1 MEAVM
6 AKRSARKAK
15 SRAGATPAP
24 PRSGS
29 DRDKAIEALMALL
42 AERPFDD
49 IGLAEIAGRAGL
61 SLSRLRAEFGSGLG
75 ILAAHI
81 KDIDRR
87 VLDSIDADMADESPR
102 ERLFDVL
109 MRRLEVLAPYKAAV
123 RSLMRSASRR
133 PSLALALNG
142 MALRSQHWMLTAAGI
157 GTQGPRGALRVQ
169 GATLLFGR
177 VLSVWIHD
185 DEPGLDR
192 TMAALD
198 RGLASAERWS
208 GFVDDLLCIPA
219 AMCRGFRQRRAR
231 DYDEPAAA

>member
-6 AKRSARKAK
+6 AKRAARKSK
-15 SRAGATPAP
+15 STPAA
-24 PRSGS
+24 PRGTTN
-29 DRDKAIEALMALL
+29 RDKAIDALMALL
-42 AERPFDD
+42 AEHPFDE

-61 SLSRLRAEFGSGLG
+61 SLSQLRAEFGSTLA

-81 KDIDRR
+81 KDTDRR
-87 VLDSIDADMADESPR
+87 VLEGVDADMTDEPPR

-109 MRRLEVLAPYKAAV
+109 MKRLEVLAPYKAAI
-123 RSLMRSASRR
+123 RSLMRSAWRR

-157 GTQGPRGALRVQ
+157 GTHGPRGALRVQ
-169 GATLLFGR
+169 GAAMLFGR
-177 VLSVWIHD
+177 VLAVWVND

-208 GFVDDLLCIPA
+208 GFVDDLFCIPA
-219 AMCRGFRQRRAR
+219 VLCRGFRPSRRAR
-231 DYDEPAAA
+231 DFDQPEAA